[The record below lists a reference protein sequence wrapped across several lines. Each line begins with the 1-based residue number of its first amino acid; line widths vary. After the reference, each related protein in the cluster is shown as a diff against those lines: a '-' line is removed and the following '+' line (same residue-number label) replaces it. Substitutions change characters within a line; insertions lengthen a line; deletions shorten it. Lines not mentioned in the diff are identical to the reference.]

1 MSFEQIEK
9 SLSGL
14 ESKLA
19 RLDAL
24 EKEVKHHD
32 ACITEMA
39 QKQTGYR
46 AGMVDGVMRAETFGE
61 TVVKAVQQDA
71 DILQK
76 AGKLTLE
83 VATSPITS
91 ADAST
96 IGSGGITVLAG
107 PVPSILNGL
116 PTRGISG
123 VNSLV
128 YSRFMGTEGAADV
141 QPNEG
146 DIKARAK
153 PSFLEVTQNA
163 ITIAGITKAS
173 KQVLA
178 DSMAMQQCID
188 ITLRR
193 SIAKTMDAVLA
204 GGNKV
209 GSATWD
215 GYLALAKP
223 VTGTY
228 TALVDS
234 VSETVTKMLEEGL
247 APGVIFMAPSTWLA
261 LVIAKDKND
270 RYLQDEYLGALPM
283 ELRGTP
289 VVLSPSIPAGKAL
302 VVDAPNL
309 EVLVNDSTVVELGYS
324 GEDFERNLISVRAET
339 RFLPTYRIDG
349 AARLVTPKV

>member
-9 SLSGL
+9 SLSTL
-14 ESKLA
+14 ESKLG

-24 EKEVKHHD
+24 EKDVKRLD
-32 ACITEMA
+32 DGITEMV
-39 QKQTGYR
+39 QKSTRYPGNHAGGAHR
-46 AGMVDGVMRAETFGE
+46 ADTFGE
-61 TVVKAVQQDA
+61 QVVKAMQADA
-71 DILQK
+71 DILAK
-76 AGKLTLE
+76 SGKLTVD
-83 VATSPITS
+83 VASSPITS
-91 ADAST
+91 ADTAAV
-96 IGSGGITVLAG
+96 GSGGIAVLAG

-146 DIKARAK
+146 DVKAKAK
-153 PSFLEVTQNA
+153 PTFKEITQNA
-163 ITIAGITKAS
+163 LTIAGITKIS
-173 KQVLA
+173 KQAMA
-178 DSMAMQQCID
+178 DSMAMQQAID

-193 SIAKTMDAVLA
+193 SIARSMDAVLT

-209 GSATWD
+209 GSATWE

-228 TALVDS
+228 ATLVDS
-234 VSETVTKMLEEGL
+234 VSETITQMLEDGF
-247 APGVIFMAPSTWLA
+247 APGVIFMRPSDWLA
-261 LVIAKDKND
+261 LVIARDKND
-270 RYLQDEYLGALPM
+270 RPLTDSYLGALPM

-289 VVLSPSIPAGKAL
+289 VVLSPTIPAGKAL
-302 VVDAPNL
+302 IADAPNL
-309 EVLVNDSTVVELGYS
+309 EILVNDSTVVELGYTND
-324 GEDFERNLISVRAET
+324 DFERNLISVRAET

-349 AARLVTPKV
+349 AARLVTPKA